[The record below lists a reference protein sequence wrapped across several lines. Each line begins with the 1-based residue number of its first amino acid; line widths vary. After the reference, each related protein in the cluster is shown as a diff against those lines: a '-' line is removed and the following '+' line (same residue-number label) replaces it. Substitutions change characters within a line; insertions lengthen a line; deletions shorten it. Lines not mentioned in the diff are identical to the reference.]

1 MPDRP
6 QIIQPLDVQIAR
18 AVTRIIP
25 GGAPVRGAGSPL
37 TAIRVDGLEPCSIVD
52 AGVTRFLRRL
62 RRTQTR
68 TLGFTRTRGSL
79 WYPGAGTLPALS
91 ALRELLPRGGLVRGS
106 VVSVAEFGVLALALL
121 AGASADRAWCGIAG
135 VPVAGIVAAAELAWT
150 SSGRCWSRISGT
162 PGRRWW
168 RRCSAGARSSW
179 CDRPGRP
186 RLRSGSAWRRC
197 SGAGGACCLSRATGR
212 ACRRAYGSP
221 RGGGADPATG
231 TGGCGRASRR

>member
-1 MPDRP
+1 M
-6 QIIQPLDVQIAR
+6 
-18 AVTRIIP
+18 
-25 GGAPVRGAGSPL
+25 RGAGSPL
-37 TAIRVDGLEPCSIVD
+37 TATRVDGLEPCSIVD
-52 AGVTRFLRRL
+52 DGGTRFLK
-62 RRTQTR
+62 TSSAYPDPDP
-68 TLGFTRTRGSL
+68 GFHPDPGYL
-79 WYPGAGTLPALS
+79 WHPGAGTLSALS

-106 VVSVAEFGVLALALL
+106 VCRWRSSACSPWRCWLALRRTGPG
-121 AGASADRAWCGIAG
+121 AGSPEFPWPGFSPRQSW
-135 VPVAGIVAAAELAWT
+135 AWT

-179 CDRPGRP
+179 CGRPGRP

-197 SGAGGACCLSRATGR
+197 SGAGGACCSSRATGR

-221 RGGGADPATG
+221 RGGGADSATG